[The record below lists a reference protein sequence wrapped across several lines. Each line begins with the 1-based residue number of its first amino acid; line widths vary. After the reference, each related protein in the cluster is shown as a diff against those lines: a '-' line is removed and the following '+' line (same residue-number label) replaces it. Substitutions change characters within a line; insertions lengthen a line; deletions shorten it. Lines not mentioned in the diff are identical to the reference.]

1 MSESTFITPSN
12 HVHNAVETGGERPP
26 ISNSEVYVLSGRTRP
41 APPSPP
47 TPCET
52 RAISPVP
59 DRLMTVAPAEVA
71 GRSPVLEARLGTAV
85 HVLKTEAKALSYL
98 ARLYQTDSIARQ
110 GFNETVELIR
120 RAMEKRGKLVIVGV
134 GKSGHIAN
142 KLVAT
147 MNSLSIR
154 STFLHPTEAL
164 HGDLGQI
171 DTNDVILFITFSGR
185 TPELLSLVPHLPP
198 QNALI
203 ILTAHT
209 HPSTCPLIDQRP
221 SAILLPAPIPS
232 SESSTFGLS
241 APTTSTTIALALGD
255 ALTLAISHEL
265 HGSSAPSI
273 FATNHPGGALGAS
286 STPPAEK
293 TKLADLAVPLADI
306 PFVGGGWGTALATH
320 VLIAGYQSKSGW
332 VRYCEN
338 SVAPPRRIRR
348 LEPDDMDKLATKVR
362 GLVVTTPEWIVVRE
376 DISVR
381 EAIAF
386 LEAAK
391 MESARGEA
399 TYDDDAVIA
408 TVVEGRVTGVVE
420 IATLMAQ
427 KA

>member
-1 MSESTFITPSN
+1 MG
-12 HVHNAVETGGERPP
+12 VERPP
-26 ISNSEVYVLSGRTRP
+26 IQNSEVYVLNGRTRP

-59 DRLMTVAPAEVA
+59 DKLMTIAPSEVTGA
-71 GRSPVLEARLGTAV
+71 YPVLEARLATAV

-120 RAMEKRGKLVIVGV
+120 RAMEMRGKLVIVGV

-154 STFLHPTEAL
+154 ATFLHPTEAL

-171 DTNDVILFITFSGR
+171 DTNDIILFITFSGR
-185 TPELLSLVPHLPP
+185 TPELLSLVPHLNPE
-198 QNALI
+198 NDLI
-203 ILTAHT
+203 VLTAHT
-209 HPSTCPLIDQRP
+209 HPSTCPIIDRRP
-221 SAILLPAPIPS
+221 SAILLPAPI
-232 SESSTFGLS
+232 SESETTSFGIS

-255 ALTLAISHEL
+255 ALTLAISREL
-265 HGSSAPSI
+265 HGTSATSV
-273 FATNHPGGALGAS
+273 FATNHPGGAIGAS
-286 STPPAEK
+286 SPPPAAK
-293 TKLADLAVPLADI
+293 TKLAEIAVPLADI

-320 VLIAGYQSKSGW
+320 VIIAGYQSPSGW

-348 LEPDDMDKLATKVR
+348 LQPEDMDKLATKVR

-408 TVVEGRVTGVVE
+408 TAVEGKVTGVVE

-427 KA
+427 KS

>member
-1 MSESTFITPSN
+1 MGVER
-12 HVHNAVETGGERPP
+12 HAVERHP
-26 ISNSEVYVLSGRTRP
+26 IQNSEVYVLNGRARP

-59 DRLMTVAPAEVA
+59 DKLMTIAPEEVA
-71 GRSPVLEARLGTAV
+71 GSSPVLESRLATAV

-110 GFNETVELIR
+110 GFNETVELVR
-120 RAMEKRGKLVIVGV
+120 RTMENRGKLVIVGV

-154 STFLHPTEAL
+154 ATFLHPTEAL

-171 DTNDVILFITFSGR
+171 DTNDIILFITFSGR
-185 TPELLSLVPHLPP
+185 TPELLSLVPHLNP

-203 ILTAHT
+203 VLTAHT
-209 HPSTCPLIDQRP
+209 HPSTCPIIDQRP
-221 SAILLPAPIPS
+221 SAILLPAPIPESETS
-232 SESSTFGLS
+232 SFGIS

-265 HGSSAPSI
+265 HGTSAPSV
-273 FATNHPGGALGAS
+273 FATNHPGGALGVAS
-286 STPPAEK
+286 PPPAAK
-293 TKLADLAVPLADI
+293 TKLAELAIPLADI

-320 VLIAGYQSKSGW
+320 VLIAGYQSPSGW

-338 SVAPPRRIRR
+338 SVVPPRQIRR
-348 LEPDDMDKLATKVR
+348 LEPEDMDKLATKVR

-391 MESARGEA
+391 NESARGEA
-399 TYDDDAVIA
+399 AYDDDAVIA
-408 TVVEGRVTGVVE
+408 TAVEGRVTGVVE
-420 IATLMAQ
+420 IATLMAT